1 MVPPPLHPWIVA
13 WQLRCVFEIL
23 GWCRQWL
30 FVEEIGQRPSTPLYL
45 FSFYIYTYFCICI
58 CICCSIFH
66 RNKWRVY
73 EYSITKA
80 YWDEHLLSAKELIE
94 YHNEQETADEQL
106 TMNYHDEHDSIRT
119 TKYHDEHDSIR
130 TMKYHDEHD
139 SINLA
144 ALWALHSR
152 LMRVWVINYHDE
164 HDSIAFSRSTS
175 SRDCASKP
183 SSSAKKHHDE
193 DETIIKP
200 NYHDEHDS
208 INLAALW
215 ALHNRVRGVRVKYN
229 KGENRNKEGDITDVE
244 NCIYNSDTEDEKKGK
259 RDKNDMRLESNKQQS
274 PPSLGRRCYES
285 LSLHGLGERC
295 YEQTKSSS
303 QPGLGGRG
311 LGVEQRITNG
321 KFVTLEMVESGTV
334 EDMRIQDN

>member
-1 MVPPPLHPWIVA
+1 MVPPPLHPWIVG
-13 WQLRCVFEIL
+13 WRLSCVIETL
-23 GWCRQWL
+23 VWCRQWL

-45 FSFYIYTYFCICI
+45 FSFYIYIYFYFCICI
-58 CICCSIFH
+58 CCSFH

-73 EYSITKA
+73 ECSITKA
-80 YWDEHLLSAKELIE
+80 YWDEHPLSARELIE

-106 TMNYHDEHDSIRT
+106 AMNSHDEHEFI
-119 TKYHDEHDSIR
+119 K
-130 TMKYHDEHD
+130 TMNYHDEHD

-193 DETIIKP
+193 DDTIIKP

-259 RDKNDMRLESNKQQS
+259 RDKKS

-285 LSLHGLGERC
+285 LSSHGLGGRC

-311 LGVEQRITNG
+311 LGVE
-321 KFVTLEMVESGTV
+321 
-334 EDMRIQDN
+334 